1 MIRALLTL
9 YYRWKFRNIDPDVC
23 CCGGQYNARGCCD
36 NHSFTSAKDYAI
48 AGSVDRLT
56 TWKGWA
62 DRIIYSARRGRL
74 QPDFTV
80 GSPDAPYLLRWWV
93 IPRNRFF
100 NIYLH
105 CFCRSDDDRALHDH
119 PYLFNCSVLLR
130 GQYREWVLFDKTKHA
145 HIARMSA
152 GLPMPYAAATDRAAP
167 AIAPRWGKSPHRIE
181 LTNGHCWTLFIT
193 GPRVREWGFYCPQGW
208 KPWHKFTAPGK
219 PGEMGPGCD
228 DGN

>member
-9 YYRWKFRNIDPDVC
+9 HYRWKFRKIDPDVC

-36 NHSFTSAKDYAI
+36 NHGFTSAKDYAI
-48 AGSVDRLT
+48 ASSVDRLT
-56 TWKGWA
+56 TWRGWA
-62 DRIIYSARRGRL
+62 DRIIGLRGVRR
-74 QPDFTV
+74 PDFTV

-100 NIYLH
+100 NVYLH

-130 GQYREWVLFDKTKHA
+130 GQYREWVPCNCAQCGID
-145 HIARMSA
+145 
-152 GLPMPYAAATDRAAP
+152 GNGNQYTDRTAP
-167 AIAPRWGKSPHRIE
+167 AIAPRWGASPHRIE
-181 LTNGHCWTLFIT
+181 LTNGTCWTLFIT